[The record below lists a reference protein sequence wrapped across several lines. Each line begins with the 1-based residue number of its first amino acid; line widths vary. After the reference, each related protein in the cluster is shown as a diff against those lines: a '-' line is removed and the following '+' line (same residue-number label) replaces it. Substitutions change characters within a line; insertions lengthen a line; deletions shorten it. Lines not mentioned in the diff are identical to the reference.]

1 VGGAGVAG
9 GVAETFGAGAG
20 VVVGGAVVLFGRW
33 LVGDDVVAPLLLGRL
48 APAAAGTA
56 TGVEELGLC
65 CCGGCGAAAD
75 VARPMKGIETS
86 GLAAAAFL
94 TTGAALGAVL
104 GAAAGDAVL
113 AGGCSRGCF
122 FEATTGLLPM
132 VTTRAAGAC

>member
-1 VGGAGVAG
+1 MGVAVVAG
-9 GVAETFGAGAG
+9 GVAETFGAGVG
-20 VVVGGAVVLFGRW
+20 VVVGGEAVLFGRC
-33 LVGDDVVAPLLLGRL
+33 LVGDDVVAPLLLERL

-65 CCGGCGAAAD
+65 CCGGCGAAAAD
-75 VARPMKGIETS
+75 VARPTKGIETS

-94 TTGAALGAVL
+94 TTGAAL

-122 FEATTGLLPM
+122 FEATTGLF
-132 VTTRAAGAC
+132 TNRDAGAC